1 MYDIYNPQ
9 ENVRQST
16 PIPSEENIMQNISI
30 KEIPPDIRHFDPANP
45 TIPISTRD
53 NVHRGTQQITH
64 IHQDQLDPISSSQL
78 APISSSQSAPISTA
92 QRPSASRGQLINF
105 YPKYCQAQ
113 PQSQLQLGCSW
124 FYSQLLC
131 PACKP
136 TSRPTLRNS
145 TFQAE
150 NDLDLKGKVVSLNG

>member
-78 APISSSQSAPISTA
+78 APISSSQLAPISTA
-92 QRPSASRGQLINF
+92 LSASRGHLINF

-124 FYSQLLC
+124 FYSKLLRSAG
-131 PACKP
+131 PADR
-136 TSRPTLRNS
+136 TNGRPTMRNS
-145 TFQAE
+145 IFQ
-150 NDLDLKGKVVSLNG
+150 D